1 MKTAI
6 YGVGTSMFG
15 RQPHMSDVS
24 LVQQAVVE
32 ALDDAGV
39 DRVDAVFAGTV
50 FGVTGTIQRCLQT
63 LGIVGIPIVTV
74 ENACATG
81 STALF
86 EAVHAVESGRYENVL
101 CLGVETMTAHFNG
114 PITPAYNDAEGAA
127 GLAMPGIYGLA
138 ASRYGHLYDV
148 ELDDLALVAVK
159 NRAHGSM
166 NPRAQ
171 HGGETT
177 VEKVL
182 NSRMVADPLTLLQ
195 CCDISDAAAAAV
207 VGPKRNGKRDI
218 AVLATALQSGRL
230 WDHRSIHPWG
240 FELMQSVAGEAW
252 EKAGLGPEDMSL
264 FEVHDAFTIGEVT
277 ATEALGLAPAG
288 QGLELVK
295 AGHTRLGGHQPVN
308 PSGGLL
314 SRGHALGATGLAQI
328 AEAVWQLRG
337 EAGARQVDNARIAA
351 VETMGGGA
359 AGIDGNGCVVTIL
372 GG

>member
-1 MKTAI
+1 MNASI

-24 LVQQAVVE
+24 LVQRAVLE
-32 ALDDAGV
+32 AFEDAEI

-63 LGIVGIPIVTV
+63 LGIVGVPVVTV

-86 EAVHAVESGRYENVL
+86 EAVHAVESGRYEHVL
-101 CLGVETMTAHFNG
+101 CLGVETMTTHFNG
-114 PITPAYNDAEGAA
+114 PITPAYNDSEGVA

-159 NRAHGSM
+159 NRAHGSL

-171 HGGETT
+171 HGRQVT
-177 VEKVL
+177 VEDVL
-182 NSRMVADPLTLLQ
+182 GSRMVAEPLTLLQ

-207 VGPKRNGKRDI
+207 VGPKRNSKRDI
-218 AVLATALQSGRL
+218 SVLSTVLQSGNL
-230 WDHRSIHPWG
+230 WDHRSNHPWG
-240 FELMQSVAGEAW
+240 FELMQSVAEEAW
-252 EKAGLGPEDMSL
+252 KKAGLGPGDMDL

-277 ATEALGLAPAG
+277 ATEALGLSPVG

-295 AGHTRLGGHQPVN
+295 SGHTKLGGRQPVN

-328 AEAVWQLRG
+328 AEAVWQLRD
-337 EAGARQVDNARIAA
+337 EAGARQVDGARTAA

-359 AGIDGNGCVVTIL
+359 AGIDGNGCVITIL